1 MTLLICILVGL
12 TLAGFIGTNA
22 ITSNEKKKEKKRK
35 YVIPVCF
42 WDDYNHVTKAIYNM
56 TIKDCD
62 RVESMIDDLIYKYHE
77 MIDYVTFVEKISN
90 LVSSYNN
97 RVKFFLLNQ
106 QLNSN

>member
-12 TLAGFIGTNA
+12 TIAGIVGTNA
-22 ITSNEKKKEKKRK
+22 IQSNSKKEKKQK
-35 YVIPVCF
+35 FVIPMSF
-42 WDDYNHVTKAIYNM
+42 WDDYNNCTRAIDKM

-62 RVESMIDDLIYKYHE
+62 RVEHLIDDLIYKYSE
-77 MIDYVTFVEKISN
+77 LIDYITFVEKISN

-97 RVKFFLLNQ
+97 RVKIFLLNQ